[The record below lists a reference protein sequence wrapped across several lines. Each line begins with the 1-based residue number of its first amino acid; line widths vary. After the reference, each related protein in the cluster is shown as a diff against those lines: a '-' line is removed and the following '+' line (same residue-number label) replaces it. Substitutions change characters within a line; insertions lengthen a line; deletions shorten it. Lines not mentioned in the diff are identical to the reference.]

1 MVQLYFSTE
10 MTGVL
15 FRVSASRKR
24 GLGGSQEKR
33 KKKKHGIVG
42 QEVECGSN

>member
-33 KKKKHGIVG
+33 KKKKAWHCRAGGRMWI
-42 QEVECGSN
+42 